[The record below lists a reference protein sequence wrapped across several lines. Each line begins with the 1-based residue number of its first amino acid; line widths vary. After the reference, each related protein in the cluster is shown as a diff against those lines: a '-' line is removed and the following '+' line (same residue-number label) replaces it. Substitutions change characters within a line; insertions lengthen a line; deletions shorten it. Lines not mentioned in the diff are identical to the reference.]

1 MRIVGREALDLF
13 CTSHADCRKWI
24 GNWLADVAASRWNV
38 PQDVKD
44 KYSTASFFAENLVIF
59 NVRGNEYRL
68 VTMIA
73 YKTGIVVIKWIGKH
87 SEYTKKYQWN

>member
-1 MRIVGREALDLF
+1 M
-13 CTSHADCRKWI
+13 
-24 GNWLADVAASRWNV
+24 

-44 KYSTASFFAENLVIF
+44 KYSTASFLAENLVIF